1 MIYKNVKT
9 VYVAEDPFKIPG
21 SDLTIFTIKLE
32 IDGVRDLY
40 KTMSDKVAVEGW
52 EGDVEVYTNAK
63 GKTYVRQAPKEEG
76 SFTPKAGKSS
86 WTAKDE
92 KSITLGLVF
101 KTFCSVEGMLP
112 QSSQHWGYI
121 EAAARKL
128 IQIGAKLNQVE
139 NPPTTEGREK
149 FEEIGQQLKAKVEA
163 KKEASKKP
171 PVDEYGNTDEFVND
185 IDLSEIPF

>member
-1 MIYKNVKT
+1 MIYKNAKT

-21 SDLTIFTIKLE
+21 SNLTIFTIKLE
-32 IDGVRDLY
+32 IDGERDLY
-40 KTMSDKVAVEGW
+40 KTMSDKIAEEGW
-52 EGDVEVYTNAK
+52 EGDVEVYTNDK

-76 SFTPKAGKSS
+76 SFTPKGGKGGY
-86 WTAKDE
+86 TPKDE

-112 QSSQHWGYI
+112 QNTQHWDYI

-128 IQIGAKLNQVE
+128 IQIGAKLNQLE

-149 FEEIGQQLKAKVEA
+149 FTEIGQQLKAKVEA
-163 KKEASKKP
+163 KKEVK
-171 PVDEYGNTDEFVND
+171 VDNSYSERDYPSD

>member
-1 MIYKNVKT
+1 
-9 VYVAEDPFKIPG
+9 
-21 SDLTIFTIKLE
+21 
-32 IDGVRDLY
+32 
-40 KTMSDKVAVEGW
+40 
-52 EGDVEVYTNAK
+52 
-63 GKTYVRQAPKEEG
+63 
-76 SFTPKAGKSS
+76 
-86 WTAKDE
+86 
-92 KSITLGLVF
+92 
-101 KTFCSVEGMLP
+101 MLP

-171 PVDEYGNTDEFVND
+171 PVDEYGNTDEFVD

>member
-21 SDLTIFTIKLE
+21 SDLTIYTIKLE

-40 KTMSDKVAVEGW
+40 KTMSEKIAVEDW
-52 EGDVEVYTNAK
+52 EGDVEVYTNK
-63 GKTYVRQAPKEEG
+63 NGKEYVRQAPKEEG
-76 SFTPKAGKSS
+76 NFTPKAGKSS

-112 QSSQHWGYI
+112 QSTQHWGYI

-163 KKEASKKP
+163 KKEATKRP
-171 PVDEYGNTDEFVND
+171 PVDEYGNTDEYVND

>member
-21 SDLTIFTIKLE
+21 SDLTIYTIKLE

-40 KTMSDKVAVEGW
+40 KTMSDKIAVEDW

-112 QSSQHWGYI
+112 QNTQHWGYI

-163 KKEASKKP
+163 KKEATKRT
-171 PVDEYGNTDEFVND
+171 PVDEYGNTDEYVND